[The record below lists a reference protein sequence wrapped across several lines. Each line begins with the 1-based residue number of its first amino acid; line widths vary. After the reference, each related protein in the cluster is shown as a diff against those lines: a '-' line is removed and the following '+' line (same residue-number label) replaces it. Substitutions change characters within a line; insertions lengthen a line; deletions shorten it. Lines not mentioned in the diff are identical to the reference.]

1 VVNPLDRRDIV
12 MKHIVS
18 VSLGSSTRD
27 HRVERELLG
36 EKYLIERIGV
46 NGSYEKFINTMRE
59 LDGKVDAIGMGG
71 IGLYLPVKNRTYILK
86 SALPLLRS
94 AKITPV
100 ADGTFLRD
108 TLEPQA
114 VYKVRD
120 KKIINFK
127 GKKAMV
133 TCAVDRYRLAEALYK
148 SGCNVECADLIFAL
162 GIPLTV
168 KYPKGIN
175 RLAAAIAPIVTKL
188 PFDMLYPTGH
198 REEAVENAEKYA
210 KLYQRSDIIAGDFN
224 YIKRYM
230 PDDLSGKIII
240 TNTVT
245 KSNLE
250 ELKIRG
256 VSILVTTTPEYEG
269 RSFGTNVIEAIVV
282 AAIGKKPGEISR
294 EEYIEYSEKLG
305 FEPRIVSF

>member
-1 VVNPLDRRDIV
+1 
-12 MKHIVS
+12 MKHVVS

-27 HRVERELLG
+27 HRVEKELLG
-36 EKYLIERIGV
+36 DKYLIERIGV
-46 NGSYEKFINTMRE
+46 NGSYERFINTIKE

-71 IGLYLPVKNRTYILK
+71 IGLYLPVKNRTYILR
-86 SALPLLRS
+86 SALPLLKS
-94 AKITPV
+94 AKITPI
-100 ADGTFLRD
+100 ADGTYLRH

-120 KKIINFK
+120 KKIIGFE

-133 TCAVDRYRLAEALYK
+133 TCAVDRYRLAEALFE
-148 SGCNVECADLIFAL
+148 SGCSVECADLIFAL

-168 KYPKGIN
+168 KYPKGID

-198 REEAVENAEKYA
+198 REEGVENAKRYA
-210 KLYQRSDIIAGDFN
+210 KLYQKSDIIAGDFN

-250 ELKIRG
+250 ELKVRG
-256 VSILVTTTPEYEG
+256 VSILVTTTPEYDG

-282 AAIGKKPGEISR
+282 AAIGKKPDEITR

-305 FEPRIVSF
+305 FEPRVVSF